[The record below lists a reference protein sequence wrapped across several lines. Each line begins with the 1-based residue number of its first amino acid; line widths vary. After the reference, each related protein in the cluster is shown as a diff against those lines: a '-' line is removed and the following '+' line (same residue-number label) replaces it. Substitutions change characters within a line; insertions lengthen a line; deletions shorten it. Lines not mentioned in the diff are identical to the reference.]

1 MTANHSCV
9 RLAAAD
15 M

>member
-9 RLAAAD
+9 YSF
-15 M
+15 